1 MSDILV
7 GKTALVTGA
16 SKGIGAGIAKGLA
29 DAGAAVVVH
38 YATSRSEADAV
49 VSQITENGG
58 AAWAIQGDVS
68 KSEGVARMFAEVGQ
82 RHHRLDVLVNN
93 AGVFAAGP
101 IDKVTTEQF
110 DRLFNIN
117 VLGLLLATQAALPL
131 FGESG
136 GSIINIGSLS
146 GRMASPNQ
154 SIYAGTKGAVDAI
167 TLSLSKELGARK
179 IRVNGLNPGA
189 VETEGLSGSGFLNEN
204 MKARILA
211 STPLG
216 RIGQPKDIANVT
228 VFLAS
233 DESYWINGQIIFAAG
248 GLTY

>member
-1 MSDILV
+1 VAFAIELLNELTDQRPHLPFPHSSQVEGELRELRCHHGRDRYRIL
-7 GKTALVTGA
+7 
-16 SKGIGAGIAKGLA
+16 
-29 DAGAAVVVH
+29 
-38 YATSRSEADAV
+38 YRRSEQFIVLLHIFRKNTA
-49 VSQITENGG
+49 QIPESEK
-58 AAWAIQGDVS
+58 AIARVRWDDFG
-68 KSEGVARMFAEVGQ
+68 ARMSATP
-82 RHHRLDVLVNN
+82 RTPPR
-93 AGVFAAGP
+93 P
-101 IDKVTTEQF
+101 
-110 DRLFNIN
+110 
-117 VLGLLLATQAALPL
+117 LGKDAP
-131 FGESG
+131 
-136 GSIINIGSLS
+136 
-146 GRMASPNQ
+146 MASPNQ